1 MKMSVLG
8 IIIEIMA
15 TTSLHGDVVSGNLLE
30 AVRGPLTESLGAPCE
45 VSAAVV
51 PVFMVGKLKL

>member
-1 MKMSVLG
+1 M
-8 IIIEIMA
+8 E
-15 TTSLHGDVVSGNLLE
+15 TGNLLE